1 MSKRIRLNATTV
13 NGPTVSPGLWRHPE
27 EQASRYRELSYWRD
41 YARLVERGRFDAIF
55 FADML
60 GAYDIYRGSAAA
72 ALEQA
77 IQVPLNDPRYL
88 IPALAAVTTDLGFA
102 VTISVTYDRPFP
114 VARQLS
120 TLDHLTSGR
129 VGWNI
134 VTSNIDSAA
143 KAYGLSEQI
152 GTAERYARGEDFLA
166 ATYALWETSWEDDA
180 LLLDKPSRRYADPRK
195 IHEVHHHG
203 PYFDVDG
210 IHLVD
215 PSPQRT
221 PYLFQAGSSEVGRQF
236 AARHAEAVFL
246 NTPTAPATKF
256 IIDDIRRR
264 AEAHGRDPA
273 SILFF
278 PKLTPIVGETDQDAH
293 ARYEDFIRYSSTP
306 GIFTLL
312 GAWTGLDFDRVGEDK
327 LLEIAAKADQRGLL
341 ESLQRSN
348 PNHRW
353 STDEL
358 AQVFAF
364 GTSALT
370 IGGPERV
377 ADWMEEYI
385 ELTGADGF
393 NVAAVIQPGT
403 VASFVDFVVPVL
415 QARGRVQKE
424 YAAGTLRQKLSGGG
438 DGRLRADHPG
448 RQIAQKAIQ
457 QRETGLA

>member
-1 MSKRIRLNATTV
+1 
-13 NGPTVSPGLWRHPE
+13 
-27 EQASRYRELSYWRD
+27 
-41 YARLVERGRFDAIF
+41 
-55 FADML
+55 ML
-60 GAYDIYRGSAAA
+60 GAYDVYRSSAAP

-77 IQVPLNDPRYL
+77 IQIPLNDPRYL
-88 IPALAAVTTDLGFA
+88 IPALAAVTTHLGFA
-102 VTISVTYDRPFP
+102 VTLSVTYDRPFP

-129 VGWNI
+129 IGWNI
-134 VTSNIDSAA
+134 VTSNLDSAA
-143 KAYGLSEQI
+143 KAFGLSEQI
-152 GTAERYARGEDFLA
+152 STPERYARGEDFIA
-166 ATYALWETSWEDDA
+166 ATYELWETSWEEDA
-180 LLLDKPSRRYADPRK
+180 LLLDKPQRRYADPQK
-195 IHEVHHHG
+195 IHAVHHHG

-246 NTPTAPATKF
+246 NTPTASATKF

-264 AEAHGRDPA
+264 AETQGRDPA

-278 PKLTPIVGETDQDAH
+278 PKLTPIVGETDQDAE
-293 ARYEDFIRYSSTP
+293 ARYQDFVKYSSTP

-341 ESLQRSN
+341 ESLQRSD
-348 PNHRW
+348 PNHQW

-370 IGGPERV
+370 IGGPERI

-385 ELTGADGF
+385 AFTGADGF

-403 VASFVDFVVPVL
+403 VASFIELVVPVL

-424 YAAGTLRQKLSGGG
+424 YAAGTLRQKMSGGG

-448 RQIAQKAIQ
+448 RQIALTAIQ
-457 QRETGLA
+457 QRETGHA

>member
-27 EQASRYRELSYWRD
+27 EQAHRYRELAYWRD

-60 GAYDIYRGSAAA
+60 GAYDVYRGSAAP

-77 IQVPLNDPRYL
+77 IQIPLNDPRYL
-88 IPALAAVTTDLGFA
+88 VPALAAVTTQLGFA
-102 VTISVTYDRPFP
+102 VTLSVTYDRPFP

-120 TLDHLTSGR
+120 TLDHLTGGR
-129 VGWNI
+129 IGWNI
-134 VTSNIDSAA
+134 VTSNLDSAA
-143 KAYGLSEQI
+143 KAFGLKEQI
-152 GTAERYARGEDFLA
+152 STPERYARGEDFIA
-166 ATYALWETSWEDDA
+166 AAYQLWEASWEEDA
-180 LLLDKPSRRYADPRK
+180 LLLDKQRRRYADPLK
-195 IHEVHHHG
+195 IHAVDHHG
-203 PYFDVDG
+203 PYFDVEG

-221 PYLFQAGSSEVGRQF
+221 PYLFQAGSSEVGRRF

-264 AEAHGRDPA
+264 AEEQGRDPA

-278 PKLTPIVGETDQDAH
+278 PKLTPIVGETDADAQ
-293 ARYEDFIRYSSTP
+293 ARYQDFLRYSSTP

-341 ESLQRSN
+341 ESLQRSD
-348 PNHRW
+348 PAHRW

-370 IGGPERV
+370 IGGPERI
-377 ADWMEEYI
+377 ADWMEEFI
-385 ELTGADGF
+385 EHTGADGF

-403 VASFVDFVVPVL
+403 VASFIDLVVPVL
-415 QARGRVQKE
+415 QKRGRVQSE
-424 YAAGTLRQKLSGGG
+424 YANGTLRQKLSGGG
-438 DGRLRADHPG
+438 DGRLRSDHPG
-448 RQIAQKAIQ
+448 RQIAQATIAK
-457 QRETGLA
+457 RETGHA